1 MTNLYLGSQ
10 YNYIVF
16 VGILKKRRVTVSVGT
31 YCLERTFLALDQKE
45 GLYRIAPLSILMV

>member
-1 MTNLYLGSQ
+1 M
-10 YNYIVF
+10 F